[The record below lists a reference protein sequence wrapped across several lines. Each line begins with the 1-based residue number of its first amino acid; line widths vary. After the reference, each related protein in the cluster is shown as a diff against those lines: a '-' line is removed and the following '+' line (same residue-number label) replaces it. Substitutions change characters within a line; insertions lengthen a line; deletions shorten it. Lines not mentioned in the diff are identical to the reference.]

1 MKPTDFFAKDSNM
14 MRRSL
19 YLLMICATA
28 ASMAQAAGQ
37 SAGASV
43 DTQATVKTKPAAKA
57 KPKTKTQAAAAAAVV
72 AAGAASEAAA
82 AADVAASAAQ
92 TAVAAEAAATAA
104 QDPNPPTTLTVP
116 SANGLDPLVITDTV
130 IGKGKTAGQGSKVYM
145 HYTGWLYKSM
155 APRQRGR
162 KFDSSHDRG
171 EPLDFVLGTGRV
183 IKGWDQGIMGM
194 KVGGKRTLIIPSH
207 LAYGARDAGDMIG
220 PGADLIFDVELME
233 VK

>member
-37 SAGASV
+37 NAAA
-43 DTQATVKTKPAAKA
+43 DTQATVKTKPAASA

-92 TAVAAEAAATAA
+92 AAVAAEAAAQA
-104 QDPNPPTTLTVP
+104 PNVPTTLTVP

-130 IGKGKTAGQGSKVYM
+130 IGKGKTAGQGAKVYM

-171 EPLDFVLGTGRV
+171 EPLDFVLGSGRV

-207 LAYGARDAGDMIG
+207 LAYGARGAGDMIG

>member
-1 MKPTDFFAKDSNM
+1 MPCYHRLTDFFSKDSNM

-19 YLLMICATA
+19 YLLMICACA

-37 SAGASV
+37 SAA
-43 DTQATVKTKPAAKA
+43 KPAAK
-57 KPKTKTQAAAAAAVV
+57 TKIQASAAAAATAAAAAAE
-72 AAGAASEAAA
+72 AASAAA
-82 AADVAASAAQ
+82 VAASAAQ
-92 TAVAAEAAATAA
+92 SAVAAESAAAEASA
-104 QDPNPPTTLTVP
+104 PTTLTVP
-116 SANGLDPLVITDTV
+116 SAPGLDPLVITDTV
-130 IGKGKTAGQGSKVYM
+130 VGKGKTAGQGSKVFM
-145 HYTGWLYKSM
+145 HYTGWLYKTM

-171 EPLDFVLGTGRV
+171 EPLDFTLGTGRV

-207 LAYGARDAGDMIG
+207 LAYGSRGAGDMIG